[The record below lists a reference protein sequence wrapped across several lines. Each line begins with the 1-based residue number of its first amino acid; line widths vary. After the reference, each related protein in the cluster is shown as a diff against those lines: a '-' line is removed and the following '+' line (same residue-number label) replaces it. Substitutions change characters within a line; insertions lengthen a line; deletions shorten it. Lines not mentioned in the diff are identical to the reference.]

1 MTVNEQ
7 LEKLADEEGEM
18 TIAPDGND
26 EQSLKAF
33 QGEVRRLRAL
43 ADEGVIEIVRQ
54 PHQENR
60 TGKRYIDRVRV
71 RRTASGDELREAFR
85 R

>member
-33 QGEVRRLRAL
+33 QGRFAGCVPWLM
-43 ADEGVIEIVRQ
+43 
-54 PHQENR
+54 
-60 TGKRYIDRVRV
+60 
-71 RRTASGDELREAFR
+71 RE
-85 R
+85 